1 MKTYYR
7 NNLNQA
13 YLILE
18 SETEEVQDY
27 QLAMLR
33 ENHVPGI
40 LDTSLRYVDGDT
52 QYHFDISGKTS
63 VLAIHEKSPL
73 EYSDIK
79 GLSEALAQAV
89 RDLQRYM
96 LPAEHLLLNPEY
108 IFYEKGS
115 YYFCFYPPD
124 GEMLKDKFH
133 KLTEYF
139 VREVDYKDEE
149 GVRLAYT
156 LHKATME
163 ENYTIEQILE
173 EFERENLDYKV
184 IDYTEKAQEPS
195 YENIMIADKMEF
207 WEPIRR
213 LLDRRKKT
221 CK

>member
-7 NNLNQA
+7 NNLKQA

-18 SETEEVQDY
+18 SEVEEVQDY

-40 LDTSLRYVDGDT
+40 LDTSLRYVDGAT
-52 QYHFDISGKTS
+52 QYYYDISGKTS
-63 VLAIHEKSPL
+63 ILALHEKSSL
-73 EYSDIK
+73 MYEDIR
-79 GLSEALAQAV
+79 GLAEALVQAV
-89 RDLQRYM
+89 RELQRYM
-96 LPAEHLLLNPEY
+96 LPAEHLLLDPEY
-108 IFYEKGS
+108 IFYEKGN

-124 GEMLKDKFH
+124 EEMLKDKFH
-133 KLTEYF
+133 DLTEYF

-173 EFERENLDYKV
+173 EFEKENLDVKV
-184 IDYTEKAQEPS
+184 IDYTEHTEEPS
-195 YENIMIADKMEF
+195 YENIMIADKTEF

-213 LLDRRKKT
+213 LLEKRKKT

>member
-7 NNLNQA
+7 NNLKEA

-18 SETEEVQDY
+18 SEEEESQDY

-33 ENHVPGI
+33 ENHIPGI
-40 LDTSLRYVDGDT
+40 LDTSLRYVDGAT
-52 QYHFDISGKTS
+52 QYLYEVSGKTS
-63 VLAIHEKSPL
+63 LQALHEKSPL
-73 EYSDIK
+73 ILEDIR
-79 GLSEALAQAV
+79 GLSEALVQAV

-96 LPAEHLLLNPEY
+96 LPAEHLLLDPEY
-108 IFYEKGS
+108 IFCEKGN

-124 GEMLKDKFH
+124 EEALKDKFH

-149 GVRLAYT
+149 GVHLAYT
-156 LHKATME
+156 LHKSTME

-173 EFERENLDYKV
+173 EFEKENLDIQV
-184 IDYTEKAQEPS
+184 IDYTENVEPPS

-213 LLDRRKKT
+213 LLDRRKKH
-221 CK
+221 